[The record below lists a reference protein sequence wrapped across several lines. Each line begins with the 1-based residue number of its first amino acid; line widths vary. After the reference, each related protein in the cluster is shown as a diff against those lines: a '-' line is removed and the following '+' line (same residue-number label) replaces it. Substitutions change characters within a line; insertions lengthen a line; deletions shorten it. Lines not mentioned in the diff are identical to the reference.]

1 MKRIEKIIAA
11 FALTLVVSACN
22 YLDVEVSNVVLEEYY
37 YENVTQCQEALDGV
51 YAVLNEGSLYANN
64 MLGRMGL
71 SADIGYEYYKSD
83 QSGVGYYKTTVT
95 DPKVFNY
102 WSKCYVGIARAN
114 SLLANIDNIQSNA
127 LEYKRIK
134 GEALFLRGY
143 YYYMLAKRFGGVPLV
158 LKPVEDISSQEK
170 YAEQATLEEVYEQIV
185 KDMEEAADLVDKTEA
200 ASEGWK
206 VYQTTVWGMLTRV
219 CLNMAGQPLART
231 DMYEVAAS
239 YARKV
244 VDSGMHALNPSF
256 EQIFINYAQKVF
268 DIKESMWEVNFWGD
282 GTGLYAT
289 SGMVGRNIGVPSSAT
304 SPIGYCGGFLRVNPK
319 LYYLYDETDKRRDW
333 TINNFTYSSDGV
345 KVYMTSLGRLSD
357 RYCAKYRREYEL
369 PSSTKQPSATDIN
382 FPLLRYSDVL
392 LMYAECY
399 AYAPE
404 SANANLAYEYLN
416 MVRRRG
422 HGVDIYTPSEYD
434 FTDQS
439 LAALQQE
446 IQNERAREL
455 AYEMLRKDDLC
466 RWGNFYTEMVAA
478 GSFIVGSDT
487 MAERAALTAYT
498 HVRARDELWPIPGRE
513 LSTNPK
519 LTQNPGW

>member
-1 MKRIEKIIAA
+1 MKKVRIIIAA
-11 FALTLVVSACN
+11 LTLTAVASSCN
-22 YLDVEVSNVVLEEYY
+22 YLDVEVSNVVLEEEYY
-37 YENVTQCQEALDGV
+37 QNATQCQEALDGV
-51 YAVLNEGSLYANN
+51 YAILNESSLYGNN

-95 DPKVFNY
+95 DAKVFNY

-114 SLLANIDNIQSNA
+114 SLLANIDNIIEDK
-127 LEYKRIK
+127 EYNRIK

-158 LKPVEDISSQEK
+158 LKPIEDISSQEK
-170 YAEQATLEEVYEQIV
+170 YADHSTLEQVYVQIV
-185 KDMEEAADLVDKTEA
+185 KDMEAAIDLVDKTEVS
-200 ASEGWK
+200 SEGWQVTK
-206 VYQTTVWGMLTRV
+206 TTVWGMLARV
-219 CLNMAGQPLART
+219 CLNMAGQPLCRI
-231 DMYEVAAS
+231 DMYEKAAG
-239 YARKV
+239 YAKKV
-244 VDSGMHALNPSF
+244 VDSGVHSLNPSF
-256 EQIFINYAQKVF
+256 EQIFINYAQNIY
-268 DIKESMWEVNFWGD
+268 DIRESMWEVNFWGD

-289 SGMVGRNIGVPSSAT
+289 SGMVGRNIGVASDQE
-304 SPIGYCGGFLRVNPK
+304 SPIGFCGGYLRVNPK
-319 LYYLYDETDKRRDW
+319 LYYLYDESDKRRDW
-333 TINNFTYSSDGV
+333 TINNFTYTKDGT
-345 KVYMTSLGRLSD
+345 KNYMTSLGRLSD
-357 RYCAKYRREYEL
+357 RYCAKFRREYEL
-369 PSSTKQPSATDIN
+369 PSSTKQPSATEIN

-399 AYAPE
+399 AYAPQ
-404 SANANLAYEYLN
+404 SADATLAYEYFN

-439 LAALQQE
+439 ITALQLE

-466 RWGNFYTEMVAA
+466 RWGILYTEMIDA
-478 GSFIVGSDT
+478 GSYITGSDT
-487 MAERAALTAYT
+487 MAERAAITAYT
-498 HVRARDELWPIPGRE
+498 SVRSRDELWPIPGRE
-513 LSTNPK
+513 LSTNSK